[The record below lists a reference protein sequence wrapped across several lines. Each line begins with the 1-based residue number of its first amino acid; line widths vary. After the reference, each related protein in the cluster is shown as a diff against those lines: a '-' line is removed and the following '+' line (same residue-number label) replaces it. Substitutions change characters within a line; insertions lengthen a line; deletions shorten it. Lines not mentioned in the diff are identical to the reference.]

1 MWKQQSFS
9 QRLWAAV
16 FLILFLPLIIPLAL
30 LAVSFWALHRCSVW
44 LLIQLWWLPRGKNVL
59 VIYSDSPIWRDYMK
73 QEIMPLVGDRSLVL
87 NWSERRH
94 WHWWFLSVHAFRS
107 YGHSREFNPMV
118 LLFRPAGRTKV
129 FRFWQAFQDQQHGY
143 PEPLIRLR
151 QELSVAL

>member
-1 MWKQQSFS
+1 MRKKLPLPR
-9 QRLWAAV
+9 RLFRAV
-16 FLILFLPLIIPLAL
+16 ILIPLLALIIPLAL

-44 LLIQLWWLPRGKNVL
+44 LLIQLWWLPRGKDVL

-73 QEIMPLVGDRSLVL
+73 QEIMPLVSNRSLVL
-87 NWSERRH
+87 NWSERRR
-94 WHWWFLSVHAFRS
+94 WHLWFLSVHAFRS

-129 FRFWQAFQDQQHGY
+129 FGFWQAFQDQKHGY

-151 QELSVAL
+151 QELSAAL